1 MCCFTFR
8 KKQND
13 DESNYT
19 RQSIKISS
27 KLFVTESSGNIYKD
41 YEILDCIGQGSYGK
55 VYRAKH
61 IKTGEMRAI
70 KKIYKTSFAISKEE
84 EQDLIK
90 EISMLKQL
98 DHPNILKIFEFYNT
112 KNNLFIVS
120 EYLTGGELFKKII
133 EEKHFSEKVAAH
145 VMRQLFSAVQFCHIN
160 NIIHRDLKPEN
171 IIIES
176 YEPNRAE
183 FFTIRVI
190 DFGTSEYKKKTMLK
204 EKIGSSYYIAPEV
217 LNNNY
222 NEKCDVWSCGVI
234 LFILLCGYSP
244 FNGRTEE
251 SILKKV
257 KIGKFSMTD
266 SIWQEV
272 SNEAKDLIEKLLNK
286 NIEKRLSAA
295 EALKHEWFRK
305 VETFDRRV
313 SQGRLENVFNN
324 LKKFHTEQKLQQ
336 AVLSFLVH
344 NFIQK
349 EEVIE
354 LRRVFLSFNQ
364 NGDGRLTKSELQ
376 EGLKLLMES
385 KQAKNETDE
394 LMKNIDF
401 NSSGFIEYEEFIT
414 ASLDKKTLLTEE
426 NLRFAFN
433 AFDKDSDGKISYSE
447 LKSILGKAPMPDNQ
461 EISDSLFKDMIS
473 KIDLNGDGEIC
484 YEEFKLMMYS
494 LLKVS
499 EGKDADISLEDSRIK

>member
-1 MCCFTFR
+1 MGCFPFL
-8 KKQND
+8 KKLND
-13 DESNYT
+13 TESNYT

-41 YEILDCIGQGSYGK
+41 YEILECIGQGSYGK

-61 IKTGEMRAI
+61 IKTGAMRAI
-70 KKIYKTSFAISKEE
+70 KKIYKNSLAITQEE
-84 EQDLIK
+84 EQSLIK
-90 EISMLKQL
+90 EISMLKEL
-98 DHPNILKIFEFYNT
+98 DHPNILKVFEFYNT
-112 KNNLFIVS
+112 RNNLFIVS

-145 VMRQLFSAVQFCHIN
+145 VMRQLFSAVQFCHVN

-176 YEPNRAE
+176 YEPNRLE

-204 EKIGSSYYIAPEV
+204 EKTGSSYYIAPEV

-234 LFILLCGYSP
+234 LYILLCGYSP

-257 KIGKFSMTD
+257 KIGKFSMSD

-272 SNEAKDLIEKLLNK
+272 SNEAKDLIQKLLNK

-295 EALKHEWFRK
+295 EALNHEWFKK
-305 VETFDRRV
+305 VETLDKRV

-324 LKKFHTEQKLQQ
+324 LKNFHTEQKMQQ

-354 LRRVFLSFNQ
+354 LRRVFLSLDQ
-364 NGDGRLTKSELQ
+364 NGDGRLAKSELQ
-376 EGLKLLMES
+376 DGLKLLLES
-385 KQAKNETDE
+385 KQTNSETE
-394 LMKNIDF
+394 TLMKNIDL

-426 NLRFAFN
+426 NLRYAFN
-433 AFDKDSDGKISYSE
+433 AFDKNSDGKISYLE
-447 LKSILGKAPMPDNQ
+447 LKSILGKAPRPDNQ
-461 EISDSLFKDMIS
+461 EIDDNLFKDMIS
-473 KIDLNGDGEIC
+473 KIDLNGDGEIS
-484 YEEFKLMMYS
+484 YDEFKVMMYS

-499 EGKDADISLEDSRIK
+499 EEKDGDTSVEESKIK